1 MNNSERIYAMTSYDD
16 AREHFLKV
24 NPLKSGNFKGHKPL
38 GGARRYTRAL
48 IRMDDEVVVCSYYKK
63 DVVKYFP
70 NGEIHLDLCGYN
82 TASTREFIYNT
93 TRINAT
99 MLRGQPHVFFK
110 VNGVGESFL
119 FPKSGPLVVKD
130 RKVMN
135 STPQIV
141 YRVNRKAMNEVRERY
156 ADFIEYCK
164 TMGSVMEDILPIDVQ
179 RAGEIIQD
187 KTEAPSYLR
196 QLMFADKVYSGYYRG
211 RRTEWDYMKDMS
223 DRILNAQATQD
234 YEQMSAR
241 FTQLAVSN
249 MYFNS
254 HVNKWIPRIKGDP
267 VSCYALG
274 AFYEMLKYVHRD
286 EVFVAQELPM
296 GKISGTTNQHYFSL

>member
-38 GGARRYTRAL
+38 GGARRYTRVL

-82 TASTREFIYNT
+82 TASMREFIYNT

-99 MLRGQPHVFFK
+99 MLRGQPHVFIG

-196 QLMFADKVYSGYYRG
+196 QLMFADKVYGGYYRG

-249 MYFNS
+249 MYFNAY
-254 HVNKWIPRIKGDP
+254 VNKWIPRVKGDP